1 MPLTRS
7 AVSMSRWLR
16 SLALALVLVVPGS
29 LCATTAD
36 PAPAN
41 TAAAQPT
48 PPAEQP
54 EDNWT
59 AGVAA
64 YERGDFAAYQRAFEA
79 LAKVA
84 PEHPMVLAR
93 LASAYALNGQPAE
106 AIGVLSRLADRGVW
120 TEVSATND
128 FKSLASTPEAAGL
141 RLRLQSLRDQKV
153 GLAEVAFRI
162 SDPKLVPE
170 GVAFDAR
177 TGAVL
182 GAANTSARSSAARA
196 AARFATSSARRRTG
210 SGWPWA
216 SPPTLPSAPCGSR
229 APPRNPCRSDRRG
242 RRRTALFAFDLDSG
256 RLKRKLLPPPT
267 DSTFDDVAVGAA
279 GTVYVSDSTSGT
291 IFTATADAHRL
302 EVLIPPGQ
310 LGSPQG
316 MALSTDGQR
325 LYVSD
330 YGRGIFAVELRAGIV
345 IRLRVPEGLA
355 LLGFDGLQRSGSC
368 LVAVQNGLEPNK
380 VLSLHLT
387 SDGLGIDRTEVLEMN
402 TSWLDEPTLGTVTP
416 DGFVFVAN
424 SGDGKFR
431 KAKGDFNVFKPSEPL
446 LLRIPAGKLCP
457 AKG

>member
-1 MPLTRS
+1 MAIALPGT
-7 AVSMSRWLR
+7 
-16 SLALALVLVVPGS
+16 SLAAVQESAP
-29 LCATTAD
+29 ATT
-36 PAPAN
+36 PAPA
-41 TAAAQPT
+41 AE
-48 PPAEQP
+48 PA
-54 EDNWT
+54 DDWT
-59 AGVAA
+59 TGIAA

-93 LASAYALNGQPAE
+93 LASAYALNGKPAE

-120 TEVSATND
+120 TEVSPTND
-128 FKSLASTPEAAGL
+128 FKSLANVPEAAGL
-141 RLRLQSLRDQKV
+141 RLRLQSLRDQRV

-162 SDPKLVPE
+162 SDTKLVPE

-177 TGAVL
+177 TGAFLISSQYERKIVR
-182 GAANTSARSSAARA
+182 RSSSGEVRDLVGPAQDGLWMAMGIAADA
-196 AARFATSSARRRTG
+196 AQRTL
-210 SGWPWA
+210 WVA
-216 SPPTLPSAPCGSR
+216 SVADESMQGVTAEDAG
-229 APPRNPCRSDRRG
+229 
-242 RRRTALFAFDLDSG
+242 RTALFAFDLDSG
-256 RLKRKLLPPPT
+256 RLKRKLLPPPGT
-267 DSTFDDVAVGAA
+267 DSTFDDVALGAA
-279 GTVYVSDSTSGT
+279 GAVYVSDSASGT
-291 IFTATADAHRL
+291 IFTATADARRL
-302 EVLIPPGQ
+302 DVLIPPGQ

-316 MALSTDGQR
+316 MALSADGQR

-330 YGRGIFAVELRAGIV
+330 YGRGIFAIELRAGIV
-345 IRLRVPEGLA
+345 IRLRVPEGMA
-355 LLGFDGLQRSGSC
+355 LLGFDGLQRSGNC

-402 TSWLDEPTLGTVTP
+402 TPWLDEPTLGTVTP

-457 AKG
+457 EKN